1 MIVTANTNFA
11 GVISMTE
18 GEQRDI
24 PEGDILSDL
33 LRCGYVTEKEHIHIS
48 EVATDDTKSNNVRKR
63 KAGGKD

>member
-33 LRCGYVTEKEHIHIS
+33 LRCGYVTKNEDIIS
-48 EVATDDTKSNNVRKR
+48 EVATDDTKSNNFRKR